1 MNAKSFVKTMCAS
14 ALMLIS
20 SLTLS
25 AENELQLFYNAEEVN
40 GQKVAE
46 TIYKADGGLLANYM
60 KYHYTYDEQNRL
72 TMSEILV
79 WNKHTKEWQK
89 DLCMR
94 YTYKDGN
101 ITTASYRWNQ
111 QKEEYVEN
119 LSAAIILSWRA
130 KSSHLTKSTGTCLEI
145 PRLRSG

>member
-14 ALMLIS
+14 TLMLIS

-111 QKEEYVEN
+111 QKEEYVLQPE
-119 LSAAIILSWRA
+119 
-130 KSSHLTKSTGTCLEI
+130 STVTMTESI
-145 PRLRSG
+145 Q

>member
-101 ITTASYRWNQ
+101 ITS
-111 QKEEYVEN
+111 EN